1 MAAAPTI
8 IQGAG
13 TLVSAYGAYSANKNA
28 NKASQLQ
35 QNAQDQ
41 DLAFRQQQYGDWEN
55 TYGPLEK
62 QMLRDANSD
71 QPLNIGPAQ
80 SSIQSNFDQ
89 AGRNQEAALARS
101 GNLGS
106 GYQRNSSL
114 EIGRALALS
123 DAYSQGLQ
131 RRDALR
137 ERLYNASKQMPGQ
150 AVNLQGGYQNMAG
163 FYGNQAN
170 QANSAAM
177 AGWQGVGQGMNNMSY
192 LLGQNSKTPQ
202 TGIPSAGKEINDG
215 SVPYTTAGTET
226 AAQARY
232 LDSGIYN
239 SY

>member
-1 MAAAPTI
+1 MSASTA

-13 TLVSAYGAYSANKNA
+13 VLISAYGAYSANKNA
-28 NKASQLQ
+28 NKASELQ
-35 QNAQDQ
+35 QNAQNQ
-41 DLAFRQQQYGDWEN
+41 DLAFRQQQYGDWKN
-55 TYGPLEK
+55 KYGSLESE
-62 QMLRDANSD
+62 MLNQANSD
-71 QPLNIGPAQ
+71 QPLNLGPDQAN
-80 SSIQSNFDQ
+80 IQSNFDQ
-89 AGRNQEAALARS
+89 AGRKQEAALARS

-106 GYQRNSSL
+106 GYQRNSNL
-114 EIGRALALS
+114 EIGRAMALS

-163 FYGNQAN
+163 LYGNQAN

-177 AGWQGVGQGMNNMSY
+177 AGWQGVGQGLSNMSY

-202 TGIPSAGKEINDG
+202 AGIPSADKEINNG

-226 AAQARY
+226 AAQGRY

-239 SY
+239 AY